1 MNNNTQ
7 KLIDIVFEIALTMK
21 ENTDWVKDSTNEEI
35 AQWVSKQLLSCG
47 YQTVPMGAS
56 WGILKKS

>member
-21 ENTDWVKDSTNEEI
+21 ENTDWVKDATNEEI
-35 AQWVSKQLLSCG
+35 AQWVSKQLSSCG
-47 YQTVPMGAS
+47 YHTVPMGAS
-56 WGILKKS
+56 WGILKIT